1 MIASN
6 AAAPYTWCCPTG
18 GTGATVVCLKT
29 TTNQNRV
36 VVVKVVTAFWMAAV
50 ARQTW
55 FNAAAHCALGLYFL
69 RWEAKCMSSMFND
82 FVYAQC
88 VWCLY
93 GGVGGVCGVCM
104 WCVSVVAR
112 FVWMW
117 LWRRCTSDCAFG
129 SCVL

>member
-1 MIASN
+1 M
-6 AAAPYTWCCPTG
+6 
-18 GTGATVVCLKT
+18 KT

-69 RWEAKCMSSMFND
+69 RWEAKCMSSMLND

-88 VWCLY
+88 V
-93 GGVGGVCGVCM
+93 
-104 WCVSVVAR
+104 CVTDSVIV
-112 FVWMW
+112 FMY
-117 LWRRCTSDCAFG
+117 
-129 SCVL
+129 